1 MANLEELFWQVDA
14 AESDILELEQDL
26 IRFQSVNTG
35 VMPTGN
41 ETPVCEYARDWL
53 AQDGIASEIL
63 ESAPG
68 RGNLIARIEGTSGN
82 AGLMFMSHTDVVPVE
97 EEEKWRFPP
106 FSATLADGRV
116 YGRGANDCK
125 ALLTVQMMAMRL
137 LKRNG
142 IKLKDSLILASG
154 ADEEH
159 GGRYG
164 FGWLAEKHPDK
175 ITAPVAVNEGGGQ
188 PIGGAGALTY
198 LLGVGEKGRLQ
209 IEIDIKGT
217 SAHASTPWQGTNA
230 LYRLA
235 QTVQRIEVYQP
246 ELDTSTSLFEHLSTF
261 AIEDKPSPENIDQI
275 IADTE
280 PKNPR
285 FASIMRALSRMTVT
299 PTMVR
304 GGIKSNSVPESIRL
318 TCDVRTLP
326 HQDEAYVR
334 DQLNQIFEGIPG
346 VEFEID
352 YMAEANSSP
361 FETDFARRIRSVTAQ
376 ALGREDIEW
385 VPAISTGFTDSR
397 FTRPMGIITYGFTG
411 SHPDDDPML
420 NKIHGTDESVGIKSL
435 VSGTKIMLALA
446 CDLLGA
452 EQAR

>member
-1 MANLEELFWQVDA
+1 
-14 AESDILELEQDL
+14 
-26 IRFQSVNTG
+26 
-35 VMPTGN
+35 
-41 ETPVCEYARDWL
+41 
-53 AQDGIASEIL
+53 
-63 ESAPG
+63 
-68 RGNLIARIEGTSGN
+68 
-82 AGLMFMSHTDVVPVE
+82 
-97 EEEKWRFPP
+97 
-106 FSATLADGRV
+106 
-116 YGRGANDCK
+116 
-125 ALLTVQMMAMRL
+125 
-137 LKRNG
+137 
-142 IKLKDSLILASG
+142 
-154 ADEEH
+154 
-159 GGRYG
+159 
-164 FGWLAEKHPDK
+164 
-175 ITAPVAVNEGGGQ
+175 
-188 PIGGAGALTY
+188 
-198 LLGVGEKGRLQ
+198 
-209 IEIDIKGT
+209 
-217 SAHASTPWQGTNA
+217 
-230 LYRLA
+230 
-235 QTVQRIEVYQP
+235 
-246 ELDTSTSLFEHLSTF
+246 
-261 AIEDKPSPENIDQI
+261 
-275 IADTE
+275 
-280 PKNPR
+280 
-285 FASIMRALSRMTVT
+285 MTVT

-435 VSGTKIMLALA
+435 ISGTKIMLALA

-452 EQAR
+452 D